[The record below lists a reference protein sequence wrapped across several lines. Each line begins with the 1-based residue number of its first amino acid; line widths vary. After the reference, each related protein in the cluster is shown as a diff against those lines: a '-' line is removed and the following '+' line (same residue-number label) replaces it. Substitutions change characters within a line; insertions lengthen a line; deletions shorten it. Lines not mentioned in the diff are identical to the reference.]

1 VPRPLPPAVVAA
13 TGNDIDAIRRHIMEA
28 TWRVI
33 ANEGLTAA
41 STRAIAEEAGIS
53 GGTLYNYFENHVQL
67 VAKSIINQAQALADP
82 VAALPSRAGQSTV
95 EVNLRYFVR
104 KARAVLDELVPTLA
118 AAFSDR
124 DLLDAVRHEM
134 TAVDPLIDPV
144 GVVERYLLAERRLGR
159 IAPHA
164 DCSAAASIMT
174 SMCHDD
180 AFQRYLQ
187 GTSGKPTS
195 RNREIEF
202 IARSLTE

>member
-1 VPRPLPPAVVAA
+1 VVAA
-13 TGNDIDAIRRHIMEA
+13 TGNDIVAIRRHIMEA

-67 VAKSIINQAQALADP
+67 VAKSIVNHARALTNP

-95 EVNLRYFVR
+95 EVNLRYFVQ

-118 AAFSDR
+118 AAFSDK

-134 TAVDPLIDPV
+134 TTVDPLIDPA
-144 GVVERYLLAERRLGR
+144 GVVERYLLAERKLGR
-159 IAPHA
+159 IAPDA
-164 DCSAAASIMT
+164 DCRAAASVVT

-180 AFQRYLQ
+180 AFQRHLQ
-187 GTSGKPTS
+187 RTSGRPSS
-195 RNREIEF
+195 RSREIEF
-202 IARSLTE
+202 IVRSLTE

>member
-1 VPRPLPPAVVAA
+1 VVAA

-67 VAKSIINQAQALADP
+67 VAKSITNEARALTNP
-82 VAALPSRAGQSTV
+82 VATLPSRAGQSTV
-95 EVNLRYFVR
+95 EANLRYFVR

-144 GVVERYLLAERRLGR
+144 GVVERYLLAERKLGR

-180 AFQRYLQ
+180 AFQSYLQ
-187 GTSGKPTS
+187 GSSGKPRS

>member
-1 VPRPLPPAVVAA
+1 MPRPLPPAVQAA
-13 TGNDIDAIRRHIMEA
+13 TDNDIGAIRRHIMGA

-33 ANEGLTAA
+33 ANKGLTAA

-67 VAKSIINQAQALADP
+67 VAKSIVHHAKDVTNP
-82 VAALPSRAGQSTV
+82 VAALPSRAGRTTV
-95 EVNLRYFVR
+95 KVNLRYFIRMATV
-104 KARAVLDELVPTLA
+104 ALDELVPTFA
-118 AAFSDR
+118 AAFSDNE
-124 DLLDAVRHEM
+124 LLDAVRQEM
-134 TAVDPLIDPV
+134 TEVDPMIDPT

-164 DCSAAASIMT
+164 DCRAAASIMT

-187 GTSGKPTS
+187 GTSGKRS
-195 RNREIEF
+195 RNREIEL
-202 IARSLTE
+202 IVRSLTA

>member
-1 VPRPLPPAVVAA
+1 
-13 TGNDIDAIRRHIMEA
+13 MEA

-33 ANEGLTAA
+33 ANDGLTAA

-53 GGTLYNYFENHVQL
+53 GGTLYNYFDNHVQL
-67 VAKSIINQAQALADP
+67 VAKSIISNARALTNP
-82 VAALPSRAGQSTV
+82 VAALPSRAGQHTV
-95 EVNLRYFVR
+95 EVNLRYFVQ
-104 KARAVLDELVPTLA
+104 KARAALDELVPTLA
-118 AAFSDR
+118 AAFSDK
-124 DLLDAVRHEM
+124 DLLHAVRHEM
-134 TAVDPLIDPV
+134 TTVDPLADPA
-144 GVVERYLLAERRLGR
+144 GVVERYLLAERKLGR

-187 GTSGKPTS
+187 GRSGKPKS

>member
-1 VPRPLPPAVVAA
+1 
-13 TGNDIDAIRRHIMEA
+13 MEA

-33 ANEGLTAA
+33 ANDGLTAA

-67 VAKSIINQAQALADP
+67 VAKSIINQARTLTNP
-82 VAALPSRAGQSTV
+82 VAALPSRAGQGTV

-104 KARAVLDELVPTLA
+104 KAGAALDKLVPTLA
-118 AAFSDR
+118 AAISDK
-124 DLLDAVRHEM
+124 DLLDAVRQEM
-134 TAVDPLIDPV
+134 TAVDPLIDPA
-144 GVVERYLLAERRLGR
+144 GVVERYLLAERTLGR

-187 GTSGKPTS
+187 GTSGKSKS

-202 IARSLTE
+202 IARSLIG